1 MNVLDDEN
9 GRFVVL
15 VNHADRL
22 TAVLAG
28 HASEA
33 LPEGNLS

>member
-1 MNVLDDEN
+1 MLDDEN

-15 VNHADRL
+15 VNHEDQL
-22 TAVLAG
+22 TTVLEG

-33 LPEGNLS
+33 FPEGNLS